1 MVPPE
6 ANTANLVWDM
16 SMNSRSQQET
26 IDEGYVTINV
36 KATSRSGSNITS
48 LDAPIQIL
56 LPKPPTDGVLAYS
69 QDDIIWTLI
78 PQLTEPVLP
87 EDMQDGYFI
96 EADGTVT
103 LFTRH
108 LTGFGIRKPQTPLE
122 LSVIKIE
129 IVSGSVSRAVA
140 VGGISEDPIRYQ
152 TISDLSVCKVT
163 DSGLIYGVSAGICT
177 VFATRGGG
185 SIYLNTSSLTFN
197 TKVVTA
203 IVPLVPPVATLPL
216 ILQLAALIALCL
228 LLGILGNRMWLRI
241 VGYRSNNTRN

>member
-1 MVPPE
+1 
-6 ANTANLVWDM
+6 M
-16 SMNSRSQQET
+16 SNRSQQAT

-36 KATSRSGSNITS
+36 TATSKSGERVMS

-56 LPKPPTDGVLAYS
+56 LPRPPPDGVLAYS

-78 PQLTEPVLP
+78 PQLAEPVLP
-87 EDMQDGYFI
+87 DNMQDGYFI
-96 EADGTVT
+96 EADGSVS

-122 LSVIKIE
+122 LSVVKIE

-152 TISDLSVCKVT
+152 TISDPGVCKIT
-163 DSGLIYGVSAGICT
+163 DSGLIYGVSEGVCT

-185 SIYLNTSSLTFN
+185 SIYLNTSSLTFT

-203 IVPLVPPVATLPL
+203 IVPLVPPVETLPL
-216 ILQLAALIALCL
+216 LLQLMALIALCV

-241 VGYRSNNTRN
+241 IGYRSNNTKH